1 MRKSFKKIESID
13 IFMILSILLFTI
25 MIVSNIIKY
34 GIPNG

>member
-1 MRKSFKKIESID
+1 MKYFKRIESID